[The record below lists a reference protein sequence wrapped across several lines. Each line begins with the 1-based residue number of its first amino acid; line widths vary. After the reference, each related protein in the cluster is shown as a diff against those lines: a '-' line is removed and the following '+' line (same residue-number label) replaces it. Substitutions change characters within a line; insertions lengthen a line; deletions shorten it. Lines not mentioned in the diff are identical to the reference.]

1 MQGFKYLEHKQRNE
15 TLHSLCLGGFIVVHI
30 SVISNN
36 KGGVG
41 KTELTVQLAAA
52 LARDGANV
60 LVVDMDPQANA
71 TRRLGVE
78 WDPAE
83 PIPTM
88 SEVIRADQ
96 VGAGQGAVV
105 ACGWRTAEG
114 QPTVEAENID
124 VLPSR
129 FDLINRETEAGV
141 VGAVRRLTKALE
153 GWIEDYDVVLI
164 DTRPDLGHLVQMS
177 MAAAHTVIIPTDPNY
192 DSVEAAIRVSDFV
205 ERHAADMANPNL
217 RIGGVIITRR
227 KTTTEQDFQV
237 EGIKEQF
244 GDLVW
249 NLGGVVKLPDG
260 SDHLNPAYLPE
271 WSRFAEADAAAVS
284 LAAWNDRNGRKTVA
298 LYDAAARIFKAQL
311 LEAKGAAA

>member
-1 MQGFKYLEHKQRNE
+1 M
-15 TLHSLCLGGFIVVHI
+15 VHV

-52 LARDGANV
+52 LARAGRRV

-71 TRRLGVE
+71 TRRLGIE
-78 WDPAE
+78 WRPED

-88 SEVIRADQ
+88 SEVLRADQ
-96 VGAGQGAVV
+96 LGAGEGAVL
-105 ACGWRTAEG
+105 ACGWRTKDGE
-114 QPTVEAENID
+114 PTPEAENID

-141 VGAVRRLTKALE
+141 VGAVRRLRKSLD
-153 GWIEDYDVVLI
+153 GWTDDYDVVLI

-177 MAAAHTVIIPTDPNY
+177 MAAADTVIIPTDPNY
-192 DSVEAAIRVSDFV
+192 DSVEASIRVSDFV
-205 ERHAADMANPNL
+205 ERHAVDLANPGL
-217 RIGGVIITRR
+217 RVGGVVVTRR
-227 KTTTEQDFQV
+227 KSTIEQDYQI
-237 EGIKEQF
+237 EGIRERF

-249 NLGGVVKLPDG
+249 NLGGVVKLSDG
-260 SDHLNPAYLPE
+260 SDFLNPAQIPE

-284 LAAWNDRNGRKTVA
+284 LAEWTDRNGRKTVA
-298 LYDAAARIFKAQL
+298 LYDAVARTFADRLIASD
-311 LEAKGAAA
+311 GAAA